1 MEKGRLPHCNLSHTA
16 KILCLINNGFL
27 NFMIGMTYVT
37 LGVLN
42 AVIAD
47 SIGSTDGYIT
57 FVAGIS
63 IAITNFSGFIGAKVL
78 KQIGI
83 KYLTIVSTLLKCIS
97 TYVYAF
103 NCKRRSVFCRV
114 DDGTSC
120 CYLLGIFNKCIC
132 RLGLIFGDHL
142 SNAIGFVTLL
152 LMIGTATPP
161 ATQVLPY
168 TVDHGLNDHPGMSGF
183 FLAVVFSASMRELP
197 EDGDTLGLTMT
208 LCRLLQCILL

>member
-1 MEKGRLPHCNLSHTA
+1 MENVRLPHCNLSHTA

-63 IAITNFSGFIGAKVL
+63 IAITNFSAVAIG
-78 KQIGI
+78 
-83 KYLTIVSTLLKCIS
+83 LTCSTNVS
-97 TYVYAF
+97 V
-103 NCKRRSVFCRV
+103 
-114 DDGTSC
+114 
-120 CYLLGIFNKCIC
+120 
-132 RLGLIFGDHL
+132 LGLIFGDHL

-161 ATQVLPY
+161 ATQI
-168 TVDHGLNDHPGMSGF
+168 F
-183 FLAVVFSASMRELP
+183 E
-197 EDGDTLGLTMT
+197 
-208 LCRLLQCILL
+208 